1 MIKLKS
7 LQKIL
12 NTDEKE
18 LKKLDV
24 EKLRILLGVFR
35 YTVRFL
41 EREINKRCGEQPLG
55 NVSDYA
61 KK

>member
-7 LQKIL
+7 LQKLL

-24 EKLRILLGVFR
+24 EKLRTLLGVFR

-41 EREINKRCGEQPLG
+41 EREINQRCGEQPLG
-55 NVSDYA
+55 NVNEYA

>member
-1 MIKLKS
+1 MIKLKL
-7 LQKIL
+7 LQKLL

-24 EKLRILLGVFR
+24 EKLRTLLGVFR
-35 YTVRFL
+35 YMVRFL
-41 EREINKRCGEQPLG
+41 EREINKKCCEQPLG
-55 NVSDYA
+55 NVSAYA